1 MKEIIDIVHK
11 SIYPFFD
18 VCEDG
23 KEEPLTDKDKLLL
36 EVNKA
41 ICSNLKALE
50 QEHYG
55 EYISKQK
62 VLYILKEK
70 WNMFS
75 DADDAMQESINT
87 IEALPPVPP
96 QTKQE
101 LYKDTISREAVINH
115 ICESKDCYKDE
126 CKGRLYK
133 RCHDL
138 QWVYE
143 LPSVDSSEKSDKS
156 GYWYIDERPES
167 DREVMCSNCEQPIF
181 RYHKLNFDYRPK
193 FCPNCGAKM
202 VEDTGNEG

>member
-23 KEEPLTDKDKLLL
+23 KEEPLSDKDKLLL
-36 EVNKA
+36 NVNKA
-41 ICSNLKALE
+41 ICNNLKALE

-55 EYISKQK
+55 DYINKHE
-62 VLYILKEK
+62 VLHILKEK

-75 DADDAMQESINT
+75 DADDAMQESIDT

-101 LYKDTISREAVINH
+101 LYKDTISRESVINH

-156 GYWYIDERPES
+156 GQWIEHFDESGKWYECDQCHT
-167 DREVMCSNCEQPIF
+167 DWGGAVN
-181 RYHKLNFDYRPK
+181 

-202 VEDTGNEG
+202 IKDTGSEE